1 MGPLYQ
7 AAVVARAGPGVDGGL
22 GLGPYFLYAHGATL
36 LSSFELAQFHSTL
49 VIPVPVYQAQAH
61 TWGRSAAPQLR

>member
-1 MGPLYQ
+1 M
-7 AAVVARAGPGVDGGL
+7 DGGL

-36 LSSFELAQFHSTL
+36 LSPFELAQFHSAL